1 MGGGFK
7 PTPELL
13 ETLKKSSVEKSGLL
27 KKKECQ
33 PKNFGWLFF
42 IFSSSL
48 FLFFLMTL
56 VFCSLARI
64 NT

>member
-27 KKKECQ
+27 KRKSASQKILVG
-33 PKNFGWLFF
+33 FFLFSHLHF
-42 IFSSSL
+42 FFFSS
-48 FLFFLMTL
+48 
-56 VFCSLARI
+56 
-64 NT
+64 